1 LNLGPDIGV
10 SLTYGSAPMQTSD
23 MFWTTYVDL
32 GANAQK
38 LGHTDL
44 ADKMLGA
51 ALDESRRLGHL
62 NLPPPAVFNKL
73 AAAFYQKQ
81 DFRKAEAVYKSALA
95 TYEKRL
101 TENHPHLNNIIVNLA
116 ELYFSQG
123 KYAMAEPLF
132 ERSLQVD
139 EKRYGGLHPSMYRRM
154 LKLSFIYCNQDKHYN
169 AYALLKRA
177 QELKEGETSEESYSY
192 PQAV

>member
-1 LNLGPDIGV
+1 
-10 SLTYGSAPMQTSD
+10 
-23 MFWTTYVDL
+23 VDL

-38 LGHTDL
+38 LGHTEI

-51 ALDESRRLGHL
+51 ALEESRRLGHL

-73 AAAFYQKQ
+73 AAAFYQKS
-81 DFRKAEAVYKSALA
+81 DFKKAEAVYKSALA

-101 TENHPHLNNIIVNLA
+101 TEDHPHLSNVLLNLA

-123 KYAMAEPLF
+123 KYGMAEPLF
-132 ERSLQVD
+132 ERTLLID
-139 EKRYGGLHPSMYRRM
+139 ERKYGGLHPCMYRRM
-154 LKLSFIYCNQDKHYN
+154 LKLSWIYCTLNKHSD

-177 QELKEGETSEESYSY
+177 QELKEKNEDLQPEAFILAT
-192 PQAV
+192 V

>member
-1 LNLGPDIGV
+1 MQ
-10 SLTYGSAPMQTSD
+10 TQTSD
-23 MFWTTYVDL
+23 TFWTTYVDL

-38 LGHTDL
+38 LGHTEI

-51 ALDESRRLGHL
+51 ALEESRRLGHL

-73 AAAFYQKQ
+73 AAAFYQKR
-81 DFRKAEAVYKSALA
+81 DFKKAEAVYKSALA

-101 TENHPHLNNIIVNLA
+101 TEDHPHLGNILLNLA
-116 ELYFSQG
+116 ELYFSQA

-132 ERSLQVD
+132 EKSLIID
-139 EKRYGGLHPSMYRRM
+139 EKRYGGLHPHMYRRM
-154 LKLSFIYCNQDKHYN
+154 LKLSWIYCTLNKHSD

-177 QELKEGETSEESYSY
+177 QEFKKCCEKSQPEAFAIAAL
-192 PQAV
+192 

>member
-1 LNLGPDIGV
+1 
-10 SLTYGSAPMQTSD
+10 MQTQD
-23 MFWTTYVDL
+23 TFWTTYVDL

-38 LGHTDL
+38 LGHTEI

-51 ALDESRRLGHL
+51 ALEESRRLGHL

-73 AAAFYQKQ
+73 AAAFYQKN
-81 DFRKAEAVYKSALA
+81 DFKKAEAVYKSALA

-101 TENHPHLNNIIVNLA
+101 TEDHPHLSNVLLNLA

-123 KYAMAEPLF
+123 KYGMAEPLF
-132 ERSLQVD
+132 ERTLLID
-139 EKRYGGLHPSMYRRM
+139 ERKYAGLHPCMYRRM
-154 LKLSFIYCNQDKHYN
+154 LKLSWIYCTLNKHSD

-177 QELKEGETSEESYSY
+177 QELKEKNEDVQPDAFILAT
-192 PQAV
+192 V

>member
-1 LNLGPDIGV
+1 
-10 SLTYGSAPMQTSD
+10 

-38 LGHTDL
+38 FGHTEI

-51 ALDESRRLGHL
+51 ALEESRRLGHL

-73 AAAFYQKQ
+73 AAAFYQKN
-81 DFRKAEAVYKSALA
+81 DFKKAEAVYKSALA

-101 TENHPHLNNIIVNLA
+101 TEDHPHLNNILLNLA

-123 KYAMAEPLF
+123 KYALAEPLF
-132 ERSLQVD
+132 ERTLLID
-139 EKRYGGLHPSMYRRM
+139 EQRFGGLHPQMYRRM
-154 LKLSFIYCNQDKHYN
+154 LKVAWIYCNQNKHSN
-169 AYALLKRA
+169 AYGILKRA
-177 QELKEGETSEESYSY
+177 QELKEKFKLERPEAFELS
-192 PQAV
+192 QAV